1 MTIGWHFDNTY
12 SRLPNTFKEDKSKC
26 MLKIVVNEL
35 TDKVLGCHMFGETS
49 SEIIQMVSIS
59 LNAGITKKDFDITM
73 ALHPTISEEFVTMY
87 G

>member
-1 MTIGWHFDNTY
+1 M
-12 SRLPNTFKEDKSKC
+12 C
-26 MLKIVVNEL
+26 
-35 TDKVLGCHMFGETS
+35 GETS

-87 G
+87 GWNYDLENFNFSWTIRNTTSKAK

>member
-1 MTIGWHFDNTY
+1 M
-12 SRLPNTFKEDKSKC
+12 SNTFKETKSKC
-26 MLKIVVNEL
+26 MLKIVVHKF

-49 SEIIQMVSIS
+49 SEIIQMLSIS

>member
-1 MTIGWHFDNTY
+1 
-12 SRLPNTFKEDKSKC
+12 
-26 MLKIVVNEL
+26 
-35 TDKVLGCHMFGETS
+35 MFGEAS

>member
-1 MTIGWHFDNTY
+1 M
-12 SRLPNTFKEDKSKC
+12 SNTFKDKKSKC
-26 MLKIVVNEL
+26 MLKIVVNRQ

-49 SEIIQMVSIS
+49 SEIIQMASIS

-73 ALHPTISEEFVTMY
+73 ALHPTISEEFDTMY